1 MFCME
6 QLNEGKSITLLRYIL
21 DVFVLVFCHVTK
33 VSKDDK
39 TREKAGQW
47 IHCRSHKTIPEREN
61 KINKFFESK
70 IFLEIVQ
77 KIANAKVHIEIL
89 LTQSLVSR
97 SVVLNKVSVDYKCF
111 LNTNHVLLEH

>member
-1 MFCME
+1 MTKPE
-6 QLNEGKSITLLRYIL
+6 KK
-21 DVFVLVFCHVTK
+21 LVSEFTAEVTRQSLK
-33 VSKDDK
+33 
-39 TREKAGQW
+39 EK
-47 IHCRSHKTIPEREN
+47 